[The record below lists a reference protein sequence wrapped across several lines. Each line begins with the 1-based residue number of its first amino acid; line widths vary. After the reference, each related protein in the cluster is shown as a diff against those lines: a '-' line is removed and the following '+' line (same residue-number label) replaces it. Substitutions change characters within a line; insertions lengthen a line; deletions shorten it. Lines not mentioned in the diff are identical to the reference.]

1 MAIIQVPDILVRKNN
16 EWKSM
21 RSQQVY
27 KNGWKNFNAGCGV
40 YKNSNWYV
48 LGPPSFIVVGQS
60 GHIIKVK

>member
-27 KNGWKNFNAGCGV
+27 GDF
-40 YKNSNWYV
+40 YKLN
-48 LGPPSFIVVGQS
+48 P
-60 GHIIKVK
+60 